1 MASAPTQ
8 FFETSKLVIM
18 TGEFLSDKD
27 LSSYM
32 STCRAL
38 RTLCTPL
45 LYRTLQLDTL
55 TRHQKLPLSLEELEA
70 WKRNIN
76 FIRSISLVH
85 SVLDQYYPKELAV
98 VAALATVTTIDRVL
112 LELSDSLSPDT
123 ATSNEPATA
132 DLGGD
137 LSQIKNETA
146 ITTASIPSI
155 THSVI
160 APHAARMTLQP
171 NNPIPGLLLPPL
183 TNLTYFHYQYSAVE
197 HPSFK
202 TLDQNANVQVVQIV
216 GLLRQSPRLK
226 IIHLHDILVRDNMA
240 LEKFTRTLSV
250 YTELKTLVLDIWAP
264 DSWSDRVLAAVFF
277 SCPESVK
284 VLRIGLQSYIGES
297 RRVAIAARTLE
308 APLLRQVP
316 SLSNLAEFSL
326 SGSYLPVMEDLL
338 VMLEYIPNVT
348 TLCLP
353 RIRRPADVHLVGQI
367 AVERCPNVRNLAQVS
382 CWEDDSLSVLV
393 PVVQAMPMLSL
404 QSIGMTFLR
413 EREDPFFPALER
425 HISSLTCITF
435 DWCEVSSRS
444 IQMILCFFPFLEKF
458 ETAHFYNREC
468 VLTLEDATVFPW
480 ASTRLT
486 SLGLVIDLGEMY
498 VPDLD
503 WEDLTQ
509 EEQATLTLLDA
520 FYSQIGVLTS
530 MRKLTLQV
538 LVGSEEEYDKNDFYI
553 ETPAYRKRCF
563 PGMLKLGAGMRSK
576 NRGWLECLSGLNKL
590 EYLHGS
596 FNVAVGYEE
605 CLMGQDEAMWIARY
619 WTSLKSADFLCE
631 DDMLVLVSGIPSC
644 LVWLKERLRGLHIFS
659 QRIVVCPLCH
669 SIVTSTRFFA
679 RQAMPLHDCTGDRNH
694 SSFVCT
700 CTTPH

>member
-216 GLLRQSPRLK
+216 GLLRQSPHLK

-393 PVVQAMPMLSL
+393 PV
-404 QSIGMTFLR
+404 
-413 EREDPFFPALER
+413 
-425 HISSLTCITF
+425 
-435 DWCEVSSRS
+435 
-444 IQMILCFFPFLEKF
+444 F

-538 LVGSEEEYDKNDFYI
+538 LIGSEEEYDKNDFYI

-631 DDMLVLVSGIPSC
+631 DDMLVLVI
-644 LVWLKERLRGLHIFS
+644 L
-659 QRIVVCPLCH
+659 
-669 SIVTSTRFFA
+669 
-679 RQAMPLHDCTGDRNH
+679 
-694 SSFVCT
+694 
-700 CTTPH
+700 